1 MDNIYEQLRDCI
13 DKYSVGFVAA
23 QSGVE
28 LKILK
33 RLFTED
39 EAAVYIALTRQLE
52 SVSKIALR
60 MGREQAEIAAILNR
74 MTEKGHT
81 FPATRN
87 GIKYYAAA
95 PFMHGFFEHQF
106 IRPDKDRELSQLIE
120 DYLMNGFF
128 PKTHTLRT
136 VPIHME
142 VIPERPVAPYDDVK
156 QIILSKERIG
166 VFPCACNFQ
175 TASVGMHCKRPH
187 DMCLGFDFYAE
198 YAIEERGAGRW
209 ITQAEALFI
218 LDAAEE
224 AGLVH
229 HTGGDKGNTECI
241 CNCCPDC
248 CTILRGLKRL
258 PNPALLLSSNYYC
271 SIDPT
276 ACTQCGLCIERC
288 PMGALTIDATAVA
301 VNRERCIGCGLC
313 TTSCP
318 TAALTLLIKP
328 EQERRGPPKVST
340 FMRSSLDYYKDLTVK
355 EDINENAG

>member
-1 MDNIYEQLRDCI
+1 MIYEQLRECI
-13 DKYSVGFVAA
+13 DRYSVGFVATP
-23 QSGVE
+23 SRVE

-52 SVSKIALR
+52 PVVTIAARL
-60 MGREQAEIAAILNR
+60 GREPAETAAILKR

-87 GIKYYAAA
+87 GLKYYAAA

-106 IRPDKDRELSQLIE
+106 IRPDKDKELSQLIE
-120 DYLMNGFF
+120 EYLMNGFF
-128 PKTHTLRT
+128 PQTHTLRT
-136 VPIHME
+136 VPIHLE
-142 VIPERPVAPYDDVK
+142 ISVDRPVAPYDDVK
-156 QIILSKERIG
+156 RIILAKERIG

-209 ITQAEALFI
+209 ITQAEALNI
-218 LDAAEE
+218 LDAAED

-229 HTGGDKGNTECI
+229 HTGGDKVNTECI

-258 PNPALLLSSNYYC
+258 PNPALFLSSNYYC
-271 SIDPT
+271 SINPDD
-276 ACTQCGLCIERC
+276 CTQCGLCIERC
-288 PMGALTIDATAVA
+288 PMGALAIDDSAVA
-301 VNRERCIGCGLC
+301 INRDRCIGCGLC
-313 TTSCP
+313 TTTCAP
-318 TAALTLLIKP
+318 AALTLSIKP
-328 EQERRGPPKVST
+328 EQQRHGALSTST